1 MFTIS
6 THKNGIFVSLIF
18 CLLVVFSQTM
28 VAVDRIPITVA
39 PHHPL
44 TATTT
49 FLLDHRPLLVVVAVV
64 DEMKVHPEFPS
75 W

>member
-1 MFTIS
+1 
-6 THKNGIFVSLIF
+6 
-18 CLLVVFSQTM
+18 M

-39 PHHPL
+39 PHPHPL

-49 FLLDHRPLLVVVAVV
+49 VLPDHPLLVVVAVV
-64 DEMKVHPEFPS
+64 EEMKVHPEFPS